1 MSVGIREG
9 CSSSW
14 RRLTDINI
22 LKGKVIQVLKK
33 AMMYVAVT
41 LMFVTSITSTS
52 FASSAFAANNSES
65 WMGSISDNTSLSSLS
80 IPGTHDSGA
89 LYEPVYGT
97 AKNQDLTIA
106 EQLSIGVRYLDIRTR
121 HYKDAFTIHHGA
133 VYQNQNF
140 DDVLDAVIS
149 FLNNNPTE
157 TVMLSVKEEHTPAD
171 NTRPYEETFNWYVN
185 KNPDKWLMTNHIP
198 TLGEARGKIVLVRR
212 FSAAQLPK
220 GIDAT
225 AWQENTTF
233 TIDNAASL
241 KIQDYYKVSDRNKK
255 WTDIQT
261 MYHEANSSNPSWL
274 YINFTSGYNPGLF
287 GIPNIRTIAN
297 DINPKVDQ
305 FFTANTRGRF
315 GITVMDFIT
324 REHASKI
331 IATNF

>member
-1 MSVGIREG
+1 M
-9 CSSSW
+9 
-14 RRLTDINI
+14 
-22 LKGKVIQVLKK
+22 LKK
-33 AMMYVAVT
+33 AILRVT
-41 LMFVTSITSTS
+41 VLMLFVTSVAGTF
-52 FASSAFAANNSES
+52 FASDASASYNSS
-65 WMGSISDNTSLSSLS
+65 NWMGSISDNTSLSSLS

-89 LYEPVYGT
+89 LYEPIYGT

-106 EQLSIGVRYLDIRTR
+106 EQLSVGVRYLDIRTR

-140 DDVLDAVIS
+140 DDVLNAVIS

-157 TVMLSVKEEHTPAD
+157 TVIMSVKEEHTAAD
-171 NTRPYEETFNWYVN
+171 NTRSYEDTFNWYVS
-185 KNPDKWLMTNHIP
+185 KNPDKWLMTNHVP
-198 TLGEARGKIVLVRR
+198 TLGEARGKIVLLRR
-212 FSAAQLPK
+212 FQAAQLPK

-225 AWQENTTF
+225 SWQDNTTF
-233 TIDNAASL
+233 TIQNAANL

-255 WTDIQT
+255 WNDIQN

-297 DINPKVDQ
+297 DINPKVNQ
-305 FFTANTRGRF
+305 FFSTNTHGRF

-324 REHASKI
+324 GDHASKI
-331 IATNF
+331 ISTNF